1 MFLIGGIIDLAIFCY
16 VLYFL
21 STIRFYKCINEKM
34 GEHIKIWSYVVVMGG
49 ISSIYVSY
57 YSFRALLIGFDYT
70 TKILTILQI
79 LVWIFG
85 IKLYYFH
92 IKTTSNE
99 KVV

>member
-1 MFLIGGIIDLAIFCY
+1 MFLLGGIIDLVIFCY
-16 VLYFL
+16 VLHFL

-34 GEHIKIWSYVVVMGG
+34 GDNIRLWSYIVVMGG

-57 YSFRALLIGFDYT
+57 YSFRAFFIGFDCT
-70 TKILTILQI
+70 TKLLTILQL